1 MASCHMTS
9 FHFLSHDTHHF
20 LSHTYYIVLSYKQ
33 FAGGISTELL
43 PNESRRVYFEGSD
56 PARPLMRVAQQ
67 LDDDGRVRST
77 YSWERGDPLHVNT
90 SDIREGSTHIPTPF
104 KRLAVLHL
112 TQTSSGTLHLTAWKL

>member
-67 LDDDGRVRST
+67 LDDDGEVRRT

-112 TQTSSGTLHLTAWKL
+112 TQTSSGTLHLTA